1 MSNTFSQKYKLYTG
15 KHLNWLQLIVL
26 LGNSVFV
33 DILPWVVFFASYSF
47 VLVSIYYLWEIPVSI
62 PEKNKA
68 ISTLL
73 LVFNLGLPSL
83 LVFRT
88 NTANERF
95 WEARKLWGN
104 LVNVVRNL
112 TRDIYIVVQA
122 KHPRNQKEKEEIL
135 LLVVAFAIAMKL
147 HLRSEKVNDEIIS
160 LVSTNQFYNLKYKTD
175 HPPLQIAFWI
185 GDYLQFECDQN
196 CIHIYQLVALHSLV
210 DNLVD
215 ILGGCERILKTPQPI
230 IYSLLLRKLVIFYC
244 LLLPLEV
251 IHDFHG
257 FSVVIVTF
265 VSIIL
270 FGIEQI
276 GSQLE
281 QPFAHHPNAL
291 PLDLICNTI
300 LQNVRELI
308 EQINRP
314 SKDVKESSPKR
325 NRRNKIIAL
334 KNSIVSLDNRHL
346 NQSKEG

>member
-1 MSNTFSQKYKLYTG
+1 
-15 KHLNWLQLIVL
+15 
-26 LGNSVFV
+26 
-33 DILPWVVFFASYSF
+33 
-47 VLVSIYYLWEIPVSI
+47 
-62 PEKNKA
+62 
-68 ISTLL
+68 
-73 LVFNLGLPSL
+73 
-83 LVFRT
+83 
-88 NTANERF
+88 
-95 WEARKLWGN
+95 
-104 LVNVVRNL
+104 
-112 TRDIYIVVQA
+112 
-122 KHPRNQKEKEEIL
+122 
-135 LLVVAFAIAMKL
+135 
-147 HLRSEKVNDEIIS
+147 
-160 LVSTNQFYNLKYKTD
+160 
-175 HPPLQIAFWI
+175 
-185 GDYLQFECDQN
+185 
-196 CIHIYQLVALHSLV
+196 
-210 DNLVD
+210 
-215 ILGGCERILKTPQPI
+215 
-230 IYSLLLRKLVIFYC
+230 
-244 LLLPLEV
+244 LEV